1 MYIFLL
7 TNYFLE
13 FGSGV
18 IWWVTSKTVSL
29 LYNGVTYAF
38 SKEEIVEDDVNIEKN
53 YDSLS
58 REEIDSL
65 KKELKEIKELLVQ
78 NNKNK

>member
-1 MYIFLL
+1 MYIFLF

-18 IWWVTSKTVSL
+18 IWWITSKTVSL

-38 SKEEIVEDDVNIEKN
+38 SKEEIKEDSVNIEQN
-53 YDSLS
+53 YDSLTK
-58 REEIDSL
+58 EEIDNL

-78 NNKNK
+78 KQENK

>member
-1 MYIFLL
+1 MYIFFF

-13 FGSGV
+13 FSSGV
-18 IWWVTSKTVSL
+18 IWWITSKTVSL

-38 SKEEIVEDDVNIEKN
+38 SKEEIKDGNVNIEEN

-58 REEIDSL
+58 REEIESL
-65 KKELKEIKELLVQ
+65 KEELKEIKELLVQ
-78 NNKNK
+78 NSKNK